1 MAPVTSTSD
10 LSPVDE
16 LDDTSRSAASG
27 SFRLAGAAAS
37 FPGSPSGRG
46 AGDQN
51 SRTFAYTNKDFPS
64 WLQPNGCAAYGK
76 AE

>member
-27 SFRLAGAAAS
+27 SFRLAGTAAF
-37 FPGSPSGRG
+37 FPTSPSGRG
-46 AGDQN
+46 AGDQY
-51 SRTFAYTNKDFPS
+51 SRTLACKSEDILS
-64 WLQPNGCAAYGK
+64 LLQPNGCAA
-76 AE
+76 